1 MLEKKTKFVS
11 EKGIYLPTK
20 VSKIKNEINLRT
32 EHLKTPFVDA
42 LSKSVLLIVLEICE
56 GRISSR
62 SYINLLFTLIF
73 FSQTTGLV
81 LVGILEITDFELGMK
96 ILNPLSSTKSYL
108 LD

>member
-42 LSKSVLLIVLEICE
+42 LSKSVLLNVLEICE

-62 SYINLLFTLIF
+62 SYINLLFTLI